1 MIRILASVV
10 FMLACTSVLGQTP
23 LLPATTARSWLLL
36 DVTANHLIAASN
48 ADDRVEPASLT
59 KLVTAYVVFSAIK
72 DGKLDRGQVV
82 PVSEKAWKTTGSK
95 MFIEPKKSVTAEELL
110 HGMIVQSGNDASVAL
125 AEVIAGS
132 EQAFAQRMNTAAKKI
147 GLKNSNFVNASG
159 LPDSKH
165 YSTAFDLALVAAAII
180 REFPDFYPLYAIK
193 EYRYNNITQANRN
206 RLLWLDPNVDGVKTG
221 HTDKAGFC
229 LIASAKRG
237 DRRLISVVMGTPSDT
252 IRAQEAQTL
261 LNFGFQ
267 HYDTVR
273 VHEKGASIAK
283 VRIWKGGANDVDVG
297 MDATILVAI
306 PKGTNDKIKAELAT
320 EQPIF
325 APITRGQRLGTVKVS
340 YEGRSLGEHPAV
352 ALEAVGPAGLFGRG
366 WDTVKLWFR

>member
-1 MIRILASVV
+1 MIRTLAAVV

-72 DGKLDRGQVV
+72 EGKLDRGQVV
-82 PVSEKAWKTTGSK
+82 PVSEKAWKTAGSK

-125 AEVIAGS
+125 AELVAGS
-132 EQAFAQRMNTAAKKI
+132 EEAFAQRMNATAKKI

-165 YSTAFDLALVAAAII
+165 YSTAYDLALVAAAII

-283 VRIWKGGANDVDVG
+283 VRIWKGGANEVDVG

-352 ALEAVGPAGLFGRG
+352 ALDAVGPAGLFGRG
-366 WDTVKLWFR
+366 WDTVKLWFK

>member
-10 FMLACTSVLGQTP
+10 FMLLCTSVLAQTP

-59 KLVTAYVVFSAIK
+59 KLVTAYMVFSAIK
-72 DGKLDRGQVV
+72 EGKLDRGQVV
-82 PVSEKAWKTTGSK
+82 PVSEKAWKTAGSK

-132 EQAFAQRMNTAAKKI
+132 EEAFAQRMNATAKKI

-180 REFPDFYPLYAIK
+180 REFPDFYALYAIK

-283 VRIWKGGANDVDVG
+283 VRIWKGGANEVDVG

-352 ALEAVGPAGLFGRG
+352 ALEAIGPAGLFGRG
-366 WDTVKLWFR
+366 WDTVKLWFK

>member
-10 FMLACTSVLGQTP
+10 FTLLSTSVLGQTP
-23 LLPATTARSWLLL
+23 ILPATTARSWLLL

-48 ADDRVEPASLT
+48 AEDRVEPASLT

-72 DGKLDRGQVV
+72 EGKLDRGQIV
-82 PVSEKAWKTTGSK
+82 PVSEKAWKTAGSK
-95 MFIEPKKSVTAEELL
+95 MFIEPKKNVTADELL

-132 EQAFAQRMNTAAKKI
+132 EEAFAQRMNATAKKI

-283 VRIWKGGANDVDVG
+283 VRIWKGGANEVDIG

-366 WDTVKLWFR
+366 WDTVKLWFK

>member
-10 FMLACTSVLGQTP
+10 FTLLSTSVLGQTP
-23 LLPATTARSWLLL
+23 ILPATTARSWLLL

-48 ADDRVEPASLT
+48 AEDRVEPASLT

-72 DGKLDRGQVV
+72 EGKLDRGQIV
-82 PVSEKAWKTTGSK
+82 PVSEKAWKTAGSK
-95 MFIEPKKSVTAEELL
+95 MFIEPKKNVTADELL

-132 EQAFAQRMNTAAKKI
+132 EEAFAQRMNATAKKI

-283 VRIWKGGANDVDVG
+283 VRIWKGGANEVDVG

-366 WDTVKLWFR
+366 WDTVKLWFK

>member
-82 PVSEKAWKTTGSK
+82 PVSEKAWKTSGSK
-95 MFIEPKKSVTAEELL
+95 MFIEPKKSVTADELL

-132 EQAFAQRMNTAAKKI
+132 EEAFAQRMNTAAKKI

-165 YSTAFDLALVAAAII
+165 YSTAFDLALVAAAIN
-180 REFPDFYPLYAIK
+180 REFPDFYPLYSIK

-283 VRIWKGGANDVDVG
+283 VRIWKGGANEVDIG

-340 YEGRSLGEHPAV
+340 YDGRFLGEHPAV